1 MCRCHPSWCS
11 RRSLWPC
18 RAANGWSWGQAWRW
32 NAGRFAGSTPDIRR
46 IHGINEVWNLFEWR
60 FFPWDV
66 FYRPGPW
73 WNKSRADL
81 LSRWA
86 SEAVGYFSSKWHLSE
101 CKTWKQKVFIRMS
114 LSTSHQAPEK
124 IVPEKRG
131 LCWDYFYKGILP
143 AFPLLLMAPK
153 SCNRKEALSGDYF
166 SGFRCKKH
174 LFSPWKKTINATGK
188 KSHLTPSSGAGEF
201 GIIFWEAEF
210 FVQGPV
216 DFFQGKTFFFWG
228 SSRLLFSHVAKEFFM
243 KVNGPWTGYCC
254 YCCICFSSELD
265 GSTDSALTLLETPP
279 R

>member
-174 LFSPWKKTINATGK
+174 LFS
-188 KSHLTPSSGAGEF
+188 
-201 GIIFWEAEF
+201 
-210 FVQGPV
+210 
-216 DFFQGKTFFFWG
+216 
-228 SSRLLFSHVAKEFFM
+228 
-243 KVNGPWTGYCC
+243 
-254 YCCICFSSELD
+254 
-265 GSTDSALTLLETPP
+265 LEKNN
-279 R
+279 